1 VNTLAGPWARPAR
14 AGQGDAGG
22 DQPQQAAETADGQ
35 GGVER
40 WGEQRE
46 GGQDADGG
54 DGQPGP
60 GEGPG
65 QVAQDEGRH
74 GQAGEQEGE
83 RYDEARAAGGEAEVG
98 QDARGCGVGGGAST
112 PPSRL
117 VLLLDELEER
127 HLTERRR
134 NPSDRRHHALY
145 LTDDGTRLM
154 ARLGQ
159 IGAAHEDDI
168 CAPLDAAERAQLH
181 GLLTRIAG
189 HHGLTAGV
197 HPGYRGETQG

>member
-1 VNTLAGPWARPAR
+1 MDDRASGPGAGRRGGNAFLLAQLGAEAAARFARRIASLDLTPAQ
-14 AGQGDAGG
+14 AGLLRLIAW
-22 DQPQQAAETADGQ
+22 QPGQSQQAL
-35 GGVER
+35 
-40 WGEQRE
+40 
-46 GGQDADGG
+46 
-54 DGQPGP
+54 
-60 GEGPG
+60 
-65 QVAQDEGRH
+65 
-74 GQAGEQEGE
+74 
-83 RYDEARAAGGEAEVG
+83 
-98 QDARGCGVGGGAST
+98 ASQLGT

-127 HLTERRR
+127 GLTERRR

-145 LTDDGTRLM
+145 LTGDGTRLM

-168 CAPLDAAERAQLH
+168 CAPLNAAERAQLH

-197 HPGYRGETQG
+197 HPGYRDSDRALTQEEQAPAHPAQPASGRDRPIG